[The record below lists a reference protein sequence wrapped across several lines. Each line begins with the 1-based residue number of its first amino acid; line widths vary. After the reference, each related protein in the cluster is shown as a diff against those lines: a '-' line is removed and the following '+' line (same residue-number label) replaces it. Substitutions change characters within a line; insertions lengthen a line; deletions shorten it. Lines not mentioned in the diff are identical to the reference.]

1 MSNVNQAADLE
12 QANKFAKLFKIV
24 VLLGVLMNLVVG
36 IPGIL
41 VPQQVLGFIGLP
53 TEATEFWARLTCWL
67 LLLLSFMYIP
77 AALQPFRSP
86 PHSWLTVA
94 SRWGGVFFVSIVT
107 FTMALDWRYLYF
119 ALGDLIFA
127 VPELILLALAF
138 RAKNTQQSVE
148 SPSATRA

>member
-1 MSNVNQAADLE
+1 MSSVNRSAGQ
-12 QANKFAKLFKIV
+12 QQPNKFAKLFGIV

-53 TEATEFWARLTCWL
+53 SETTEFWARLTCWL
-67 LLLLSFMYIP
+67 LLLLSFMYVP

-94 SRWGGVFFVSIVT
+94 SRWGGVFFVTSTTLI
-107 FTMALDWRYLYF
+107 MSLDWRYLYF

-127 VPELILLALAF
+127 IPELILLALAF
-138 RAKNTQQSVE
+138 RTQSRQQSVD
-148 SPSATRA
+148 SA